1 MQVSNT
7 LLILLATIAVLSL
20 IIYYN
25 TTLAGF
31 VGRRSLNYPYPM
43 PMPLFNLGTREWF
56 PTHLQSHDVRGD
68 IPIGYYPA
76 GAFNQ
81 PEWPVRGVLPVI
93 EPNFYT
99 YEYVNPVQGFYPPAW
114 DSNYSVPFK
123 VGVGMDSRNSN
134 FTGSNGGVKPIINS
148 P

>member
-1 MQVSNT
+1 MTSPVSNA
-7 LLILLATIAVLSL
+7 LLFIGAIIIVLIV

-25 TTLAGF
+25 STTSGF
-31 VGRRSLNYPYPM
+31 VGRRSLNYYSYPV
-43 PMPLFNLGTREWF
+43 FNLGTREWF
-56 PTHLQSHDVRGD
+56 PTHLQSHDIRGD
-68 IPIGYYPA
+68 VPVGYYPS

-81 PEWPVRGVLPVI
+81 PEWPARGFYPVI

-114 DSNYSVPFK
+114 NSNYSVPFK
-123 VGVGMDSRNSN
+123 VDNKNTASR
-134 FTGSNGGVKPIINS
+134 GEVKPITNS

>member
-1 MQVSNT
+1 MKMLVSNK
-7 LLILLATIAVLSL
+7 LLFFVVVIILLLGV
-20 IIYYN
+20 IIYFN
-25 TTLAGF
+25 SRDGF
-31 VGRRSLNYPYPM
+31 VGRRSLNYYSYPI
-43 PMPLFNLGTREWF
+43 FNLGTREWF

-68 IPIGYYPA
+68 IPVAYYPA

-81 PEWPVRGVLPVI
+81 PEWPARGFYPVI

-114 DSNYSVPFK
+114 DSNFSVPFK
-123 VGVGMDSRNSN
+123 ADNRNGNSN
-134 FTGSNGGVKPIINS
+134 GNLVKPIVNS

>member
-1 MQVSNT
+1 MTSPVSNA
-7 LLILLATIAVLSL
+7 LLFIGAIIIVLIV

-25 TTLAGF
+25 STTAGF
-31 VGRRSLNYPYPM
+31 VGRRNYNYYSYPV
-43 PMPLFNLGTREWF
+43 FNLGTREWF

-68 IPIGYYPA
+68 IPIGYYPT

-81 PEWPVRGVLPVI
+81 PEWPARGFYPVI

-114 DSNYSVPFK
+114 NSNYSVPFK
-123 VGVGMDSRNSN
+123 VDNKNSI
-134 FTGSNGGVKPIINS
+134 SSGGVKPITNS

>member
-1 MQVSNT
+1 MAFSNT
-7 LLILLATIAVLSL
+7 LLIFLAVIMLLIV

-25 TTLAGF
+25 STAGF
-31 VGRRSLNYPYPM
+31 VGRRNYNYYSYPM
-43 PMPLFNLGTREWF
+43 FNLGTREWF
-56 PTHLQSHDVRGD
+56 PTHLQSYDVRGD
-68 IPIGYYPA
+68 IPIGYYPI

-81 PEWPVRGVLPVI
+81 PERPARGFYPVI

-114 DSNYSVPFK
+114 NSNYSVPFK
-123 VGVGMDSRNSN
+123 VDNKNSISSG
-134 FTGSNGGVKPIINS
+134 GSVKPILDN